1 MNQFQKSLI
10 FLGILGEGRAILY
23 SLIRMPR
30 NHGGSDPIRKTTH
43 HSNRRHNMKEKTITA
58 LRCMF
63 DLIKTDPAF
72 FVVWGISLAV
82 MLKLIF
88 A

>member
-1 MNQFQKSLI
+1 
-10 FLGILGEGRAILY
+10 
-23 SLIRMPR
+23 
-30 NHGGSDPIRKTTH
+30 
-43 HSNRRHNMKEKTITA
+43 MKEKTITA

-72 FVVWGISLAV
+72 FIVWGISLVV
-82 MLKLIF
+82 MLKLIC